1 MDLNYNT
8 MNLPVQSK
16 NLRSIS
22 ENPDFV
28 REKIFK
34 EIDLGRVAGPFDY
47 PPMPVV
53 GKKCNPNRK
62 LTEMSRTGNLLLLIS
77 SLILRCFAKTFS
89 FIVYFYILE
98 THRL

>member
-16 NLRSIS
+16 NSRSIS

-34 EIDLGRVAGPFDY
+34 EIDWSKSDGETLSNRNALLMSVFANF
-47 PPMPVV
+47 PPLPI
-53 GKKCNPNRK
+53 
-62 LTEMSRTGNLLLLIS
+62 LLI
-77 SLILRCFAKTFS
+77 
-89 FIVYFYILE
+89 IVLSV
-98 THRL
+98 RN

>member
-16 NLRSIS
+16 NSRSIS

-47 PPMPVV
+47 PPMMSMASSMLEY
-53 GKKCNPNRK
+53 
-62 LTEMSRTGNLLLLIS
+62 LTVQNSGSMK
-77 SLILRCFAKTFS
+77 SLCLDQF
-89 FIVYFYILE
+89 L
-98 THRL
+98 